1 MRLTPENYLSS
12 VHNASSY
19 IKEKVGDAKM
29 PSICIVLG
37 TGLSP
42 LTEYLTD
49 YTAIDYADIPDFPE
63 STVMGHVGKLYI
75 GSLEGKRVFM
85 MSGRFHYYEGYDT
98 SVCAFYVRVMRWLG
112 VESIYFTNAAGG
124 ISSEMKPPE
133 LMIIT
138 DHISCFCESP
148 LRGTNLEEFGV
159 RFPDQTQVYD
169 PEYIDKLEKIASD
182 NGINIHKGVYA
193 YSRGPQYETP
203 AEIRALKVMG
213 ADAVGMSTVPE
224 AIVASHCGMRIAAVS
239 LISNYAAGI
248 TSQKLNHQDVIDSA
262 AKASKASCELAR
274 LFVKSL

>member
-1 MRLTPENYLSS
+1 MRLTPEDYLNS
-12 VHNASSY
+12 VNNASSC
-19 IKEKVGDAKM
+19 IKEKVGDANM

-98 SVCAFYVRVMRWLG
+98 SVCAFYVRVMKWLG

-169 PEYIDKLEKIASD
+169 PEYIGKLENIASD